1 MQSTH
6 QDGIEKT
13 DEAPAPEV
21 DWITQ
26 RELAEQ
32 LGFSQKTASQL
43 ASKGALCVY
52 EHGVVACGG
61 RRYSRALIQ
70 RDVQNR
76 WEEAIAKQ
84 DEPMSDREKTDRK
97 GVSAS

>member
-6 QDGIEKT
+6 QDGTEKT
-13 DEAPAPEV
+13 DEAPAPGA

-32 LGFSQKTASQL
+32 LGISQKTASQL

-52 EHGVVACGG
+52 EHGVAACGG

-84 DEPMSDREKTDRK
+84 DAPVIDGEKTSRK
-97 GVSAS
+97 GASQS